1 MENKSAAN
9 LVVSGKVQ
17 GVGFRWYVV
26 QKGRSLALIGY
37 AKNLPNGNVE
47 IHAEGNKIDIQ
58 RFIEIVKKGPPSS
71 QVDKVEIMWINASN
85 RFKDFIVKY

>member
-37 AKNLPNGNVE
+37 AINLPNGNVE